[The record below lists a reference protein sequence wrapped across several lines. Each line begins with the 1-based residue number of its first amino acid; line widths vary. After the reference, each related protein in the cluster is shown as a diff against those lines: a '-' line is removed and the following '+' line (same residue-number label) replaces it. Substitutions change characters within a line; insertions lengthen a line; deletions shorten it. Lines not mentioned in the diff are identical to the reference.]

1 MTGLTSPH
9 STVKLTAHKN
19 KNPVS
24 FPARFRF
31 NLFFYLLNQDLA
43 LGVVS
48 SMLSIKLINIKL
60 ILVLIESDIESDDPC
75 LNIENGSTVTNIT
88 DKNNKVKLIKKF
100 RPNNFFLAFSFLMR
114 YIRDMKMFII
124 IGTGREIE
132 RKVGGILT

>member
-1 MTGLTSPH
+1 
-9 STVKLTAHKN
+9 
-19 KNPVS
+19 
-24 FPARFRF
+24 
-31 NLFFYLLNQDLA
+31 
-43 LGVVS
+43 
-48 SMLSIKLINIKL
+48 
-60 ILVLIESDIESDDPC
+60 LIESDIESDDPC